1 MIDKKLFYRHHSIEH
16 IQFQQEQTNG
26 LIMSE
31 TRFSKPL
38 IYMLIG
44 SAFILALSLGIR
56 HGFGLYLV
64 PMSHEFNWNHGVF
77 SLAIALQNLLWGAV
91 QPFTGALADKYGSK
105 KVVAVGGVLYVI
117 GLILMAFSSTGVL
130 INLSLGLIIGLAL
143 SATSFS
149 VLLSAVGRAAHPSKR
164 SMAMGIASAAGSFG
178 QFIMLPTTLL
188 LLQKFGWSSALLIT
202 SILVALIV
210 PLAFMLK
217 APMYQAPNAIVDIN
231 KPSLGFKQ
239 ILIIAKNH
247 KPFIWLSLGFLV
259 CGFQVVFLGIHLP
272 GYLTDHGFSTTTG
285 TIFLALVG
293 LFNIVGTYTAGWLG
307 DKYSKPKLLMGLY
320 GLRGIAIIVFL
331 TLPLSTWTI
340 YSFAIIM
347 GLLWLS
353 TVPLTNGIVA
363 NMFGVKYLTM
373 LSGIVF
379 FTHQVGSFFGGWL
392 GGLNHDIT
400 GNYNIIWAM
409 TIALSIFGVLVHF
422 FVNEEAVV
430 HD

>member
-1 MIDKKLFYRHHSIEH
+1 MTD
-16 IQFQQEQTNG
+16 
-26 LIMSE
+26 
-31 TRFSKPL
+31 TRFSRPL
-38 IYMLIG
+38 IFMLIG

-64 PMSHEFNWNHGVF
+64 PMSHEFGWSHQVF

-105 KVVAVGGVLYVI
+105 KVVATGGVLYSI
-117 GLILMAFSSTGVL
+117 GLVLMAFSSTGLMV
-130 INLSLGLIIGLAL
+130 NLSLGLIIGLAL

-188 LLQKFGWSSALLIT
+188 LLKQFGWSSALLIT
-202 SILVALIV
+202 ALLALLII
-210 PLAFMLK
+210 PLAWMLK
-217 APMYQAPNAIVDIN
+217 APMYVAPNAIKTSN
-231 KPSLGFKQ
+231 APAMTFKQ

-247 KPFIWLSLGFLV
+247 KPFIWLALGFLV

-285 TIFLALVG
+285 TVFLALVG

-320 GLRGIAIIVFL
+320 GLRGIAIIAFL
-331 TLPLSTWTI
+331 SLPLNTYSI
-340 YSFAIIM
+340 YAFAVIM
-347 GLLWLS
+347 GILWLS

-379 FTHQVGSFFGGWL
+379 FTHQIGSFFGGWL

-400 GNYNIIWAM
+400 GNYNVVWGLS
-409 TIALSIFGVLVHF
+409 IALSFFGVLVHF
-422 FVNEEAVV
+422 FVNEEPVV
-430 HD
+430 HDD

>member
-1 MIDKKLFYRHHSIEH
+1 
-16 IQFQQEQTNG
+16 
-26 LIMSE
+26 MSD
-31 TRFSKPL
+31 TRFSKSL

-105 KVVAVGGVLYVI
+105 KIVAIGGLLYVI
-117 GLILMAFSSTGVL
+117 GLVLMAFSSTGIL

-188 LLQKFGWSSALLIT
+188 LLQNFGWSSALLIT
-202 SILVALIV
+202 AILVALIM

-217 APMYQAPNAIVDIN
+217 APMYQAPNAPEQTN
-231 KPSLGFKQ
+231 KPAMGFKQ

-272 GYLTDHGFSTTTG
+272 GYLTDHGFSTATG

-307 DKYSKPKLLMGLY
+307 DKYSKPKLLMWLY
-320 GLRGIAIIVFL
+320 GLRGIAIIMFL
-331 TLPLSTWTI
+331 ALPLSIWTI
-340 YSFAIIM
+340 YSFATIM

-379 FTHQVGSFFGGWL
+379 FTHQIGSFFGGWL
-392 GGLNHDIT
+392 GGINHDIS

-409 TIALSIFGVLVHF
+409 TIALSIFGVIVHF
-422 FVNEEAVV
+422 FVNEEPVV

>member
-1 MIDKKLFYRHHSIEH
+1 MSAH
-16 IQFQQEQTNG
+16 QED
-26 LIMSE
+26 
-31 TRFSKPL
+31 TRFSKNL

-64 PMSHEFNWNHGVF
+64 PISHEFGWSHQVF
-77 SLAIALQNLLWGAV
+77 SLAIAMQNLLWGAV

-105 KVVAVGGVLYVI
+105 IVVTVGGVLYTL
-117 GLILMAFSSTGVL
+117 GLLLMSVSSSVWL
-130 INLSLGLIIGLAL
+130 LDLSVGLIIGFAL

-188 LLQKFGWSSALLIT
+188 MLKSVGWSSALVI
-202 SILVALIV
+202 SAMLVAFIV
-210 PLAFMLK
+210 PLAWMLK
-217 APMYQAPNAIVDIN
+217 TPKSGTANTIVSTIKPAI
-231 KPSLGFKQ
+231 SFKQ
-239 ILIIAKNH
+239 ILKIAFNH
-247 KPFIWLSLGFLV
+247 RPFLWLALGFLV

-272 GYLTDHGFSTTTG
+272 GYLIDHGFDATTG

-293 LFNIVGTYTAGWLG
+293 LFNIVGTFAAGYLG
-307 DKYSKPKLLMGLY
+307 DKYSKPHLLMGLY
-320 GLRGIAIIVFL
+320 GLRGITIIAFL
-331 TLPLSTWTI
+331 ALPLSTWTV
-340 YSFAIIM
+340 YAFGTIM
-347 GLLWLS
+347 GVLWLS

-379 FTHQVGSFFGGWL
+379 FTHQIGSFFGGWL
-392 GGLNHDIT
+392 GGLNHDMT
-400 GNYNIIWAM
+400 GNYNIIWACS
-409 TIALSIFGVLVHF
+409 IVLSFVGVLVHY
-422 FVNEEAVV
+422 FVNEESIV
-430 HD
+430 DD